1 MNILTRT
8 YSGKYIVRPD
18 TTWERDNED
27 FYPPEFISALSFTP
41 VLFARI
47 CKPGRS
53 IGRQFACRYYDNVSF
68 GILLYPEDLLGHSE
82 EDFACASCL
91 DHTSFLP
98 LPATDK
104 GGFDWNAAYSVERN
118 GSRIFRSGQVNA
130 GMIEQAIEES
140 TRFIYIRS
148 GDLLALELQPRERLC
163 SREDGDII
171 ISSSIEGQPQNEFRI
186 IF

>member
-1 MNILTRT
+1 MNIITRT

-47 CKPGRS
+47 SKPGRS
-53 IGRQFACRYYDNVSF
+53 ISKQFASRYYDSVSF
-68 GILLYPEDLLGHSE
+68 GILLYPEDLLGPSE

-98 LPATDK
+98 FPAIEKAEFNWDTA
-104 GGFDWNAAYSVERN
+104 FDVSRN
-118 GSRIFRSGQVNA
+118 GISVYQSGPVSA
-130 GMIEQAIEES
+130 DMIERALAES
-140 TRFIYIRS
+140 TKYIYIRS
-148 GDLLALELQPRERLC
+148 GDILALELQPRERLC
-163 SREDGDII
+163 SRQDGNIL
-171 ISSSIEGQPQNEFRI
+171 ISTVIEGQPQSDFRI

>member
-1 MNILTRT
+1 MNIITQT

-47 CKPGRS
+47 SKPGRS
-53 IGRQFACRYYDNVSF
+53 ISKQFASRYYDSVSL

-98 LPATDK
+98 FPAIGK
-104 GGFDWNAAYSVERN
+104 AEFNWNAPYDVSRN
-118 GSRIFRSGQVNA
+118 GTPVFHSGPISA
-130 GMIEQAIEES
+130 DMIETAIAES
-140 TRFIYIRS
+140 TKYIYIRS
-148 GDLLALELQPRERLC
+148 GDILALELQPRKLLC
-163 SREDGDII
+163 SRQDGNIL
-171 ISSSIEGQPQNEFRI
+171 ISSVIGGQPRNNFSI

>member
-1 MNILTRT
+1 MNIITKT

-27 FYPPEFISALSFTP
+27 FYPPEFVSALSYTP
-41 VLFARI
+41 VIFARI
-47 CKPGRS
+47 SKPGRS
-53 IGRQFACRYYDNVSF
+53 IGRQFASRYYDGLNF
-68 GILLYPEDLLGHSE
+68 GILLYPEDLLGNGE

-98 LPATDK
+98 FPVIEK
-104 GGFDWNAAYSVERN
+104 GSFNWNTPLSIIKN
-118 GSRIFRSGQVNA
+118 GSEVYFGGQTGA
-130 GMIEQAIEES
+130 EMIEKAIEEA

-148 GDLLALELQPRERLC
+148 GDILALELRGREMLC
-163 SREDGDII
+163 ESKDGTV
-171 ISSSIEGQPQNEFRI
+171 SVSIVPGDSAIGNFNI